1 MVFKQRAALDRSR
14 ALRARLS
21 LGYNPGGNDKSSDE
35 EEDKEDL
42 VPLKLSPEKIK
53 PKRGRPKKNAK
64 SKGKAAASSLEDTSQ
79 MVVIGQDTSSNDVAA
94 AAAAAAKAPAEDRA
108 IFRQLLLNHL
118 SARAGNEGWIAGAR
132 QFHLARWLHDYA
144 QDPKADGKKIS
155 NASQG
160 RNKGNGACEDS
171 DDDNGADF
179 SPEVNTNGGSC
190 AGLYSHFV
198 DQWQL
203 SHSGGG
209 ANGSSSCSSS
219 SSSSSSDLVILDTSG
234 TARVVRSLMVKG
246 GFVGS
251 FDQVLA
257 AVLALLGGSSP
268 TLRAKVVKAVAGIV
282 DADPVLMAN
291 DQVRSHC
298 VIRFDKI
305 SQLYGR
311 LYCTSGF
318 FK

>member
-1 MVFKQRAALDRSR
+1 MNRFCEDCDLAVMVLRQRTALDRSR

-21 LGYNPGGNDKSSDE
+21 LGYNPGKDQSSDE

-42 VPLKLSPEKIK
+42 VPLKLSPEKVK

-64 SKGKAAASSLEDTSQ
+64 DKEKPTTKSSLE
-79 MVVIGQDTSSNDVAA
+79 VVAVTDRENSRADAV
-94 AAAAAAKAPAEDRA
+94 AAKAPAEDRA

-118 SARAGNEGWIAGAR
+118 SVRAGNEVWIAGAR

-144 QDPKADGKKIS
+144 QDNKADEKKIS

-160 RNKGNGACEDS
+160 RNGSSGAGKDS
-171 DDDNGADF
+171 DDDDDANFG
-179 SPEVNTNGGSC
+179 SEVNKSNGGSC

-203 SHSGGG
+203 SHNNG
-209 ANGSSSCSSS
+209 AT
-219 SSSSSSDLVILDTSG
+219 SSSSDWVVLDTSG

-291 DQVRSHC
+291 DQVRICIDYIKYS
-298 VIRFDKI
+298 
-305 SQLYGR
+305 
-311 LYCTSGF
+311 
-318 FK
+318 